1 MRNLHSTPT
10 AARPNLTARR
20 RTMARWVA
28 ALALSLA
35 AASALAGC
43 AEERAPI
50 DRTQPNA
57 VRKAWFV
64 GDRFY
69 YQRTV
74 VDVPAANGFTF
85 VGSTDHSGVQKV
97 RFDIQERTLFVRRD
111 IEFIKGADDKAAT
124 GDNYEGDVIAAF
136 PITSHFD
143 IRRAYNP
150 TTGEELNIV
159 EENSFDR
166 PWYERDFMRVDWS
179 NNQVTNYQLDF
190 ESQSIEPVPYFVQE
204 QNPDGTRNPDAPLF
218 DVDPADDTRL
228 TYFDITSRIFAKAGT
243 IEYPGYGTIPVCWL
257 MGEETTECGA
267 GEYSIRHSWKR
278 IDPDHQYQAKAYKGM
293 TTDMFGFFTAD
304 RIVYDAKLGLKQ
316 QSKER
321 TLQRHNIWQNW
332 FATDGSL
339 LDPKDRQVRPIV
351 YHVNVDFPDDLKATA
366 EKVAKQWDVVF
377 RDVVK
382 ATGNPYDGA
391 MFILCANNPVITGD
405 DPLCGN
411 VGDSPRLG
419 DIRYSFFAYV
429 PKYMKYGL
437 LGLGPSNNDPESGEI
452 LSGMAY
458 LYHHNNTAAWRTV
471 EQIEL
476 LNGTMNATDF
486 INGIDLTDWVKSAN
500 TTGRFQRRGLDEATT
515 MVERVANNAFAQ
527 FWAGRHEPIEQADL
541 DFQKVHGSFAWA
553 EGKMQTM
560 YDLGHLSGLGHSP
573 QSRLA
578 AIVGTPIEA
587 QLAHPEMKMA
597 GGFAPDSK
605 VDETLLDAISPAR
618 QGFVLDVKDRA
629 RLREEIA
636 ASRNMYL
643 PEMLDDALMGLAR
656 ELKGKSGDEAYA
668 IVKESVYTAV
678 FAHEVGHSL
687 GLMHNFGGSDD
698 AVNYHDEYW
707 KLRDDGKIGPRLTDP
722 ITDKEINGKIYNYAY
737 SSIMDYAGRLTID
750 GLGVG
755 KYDRAAIL
763 FGYADKV
770 EVWKDAGPDP
780 AVWKQ
785 WFEGR
790 SEILNFFAFGPSI
803 THYTNVY
810 KKLGTKTYEA
820 DNREIVDAS
829 TLNGDLSKSIV
840 DGKTRYRVPYVYCTH
855 GRSDLSDSCLTRDF
869 GADSQERMSNFLEE
883 WDTWYITR
891 AFPRGDMGVS
901 NMSYAN
907 RWYGRLYHR
916 IKQWHDIYG
925 LYAAFL
931 PQYYTP
937 ETLAKFYADPEY
949 GWGGNTWAIQNAFQF
964 LVETILMP
972 DAAGYGKQPQAD
984 GTTILKANAG
994 QQLNLGV
1001 DQARYYST
1009 NWSFGGQGAD
1019 DCGYFWYEC
1028 LHHIGFYVD
1037 KVMAMMAMMDS
1048 ETNFVARANP
1058 IDIREWKVSYYNT
1071 FSQSIRSIHAA
1082 LQAGD
1087 WSRVGPYVG
1096 KDGKV
1101 AFPNYAGKLDTV
1113 HADPVDPAA
1122 DFTVQLYFALLG
1134 QANFMGNFD
1143 RDFIEEAQIWV
1154 AGTWKAPELPAGAA
1168 VTFMDPSNGMVYAA
1182 LSRQGAAGAAMIA
1195 KANLLVARSHACDE
1209 GKGIDGSATARTTTT
1224 ADDCVAGL
1232 SNAQRTAAD
1241 AGAKSYVQLLKS
1253 IADMSFAMSYGHPL
1267 NP

>member
-1 MRNLHSTPT
+1 MSRPPLASSTRPHR
-10 AARPNLTARR
+10 ARSAWPR
-20 RTMARWVA
+20 VV
-28 ALALSLA
+28 ALALVALA
-35 AASALAGC
+35 AAALAGC
-43 AEERAPI
+43 AEERDPI

-57 VRKAWFV
+57 VRKAWFTS
-64 GDRFY
+64 DRFY

-111 IEFIKGADDKAAT
+111 TELIKGADDKAAT
-124 GDNYEGDVIAAF
+124 GDAYEGEVIAAF
-136 PITSHFD
+136 PILAHFD

-159 EENSFDR
+159 EENGIDR
-166 PWYERDFMRVDWS
+166 PWYVREFMRVDWS

-190 ESQSIEPVPYFVQE
+190 ESKSIEPVPYFVQDT
-204 QNPDGTRNPDAPLF
+204 NPDGTRNPDAPLF
-218 DVDPADDTRL
+218 AVDPSDDERL
-228 TYFDITSRIFAKAGT
+228 TYFDTTSRIFAKAGT
-243 IEYPGYGTIPVCWL
+243 IEYPGYGTIPLCWL
-257 MGEETTECGA
+257 MGEETSECGA
-267 GEYSIRHSWKR
+267 GEYSIRHSYKR
-278 IDPDHQYQAKAYKGM
+278 IDPDHQYEPKAYKGQA
-293 TTDMFGFFTAD
+293 TDMFGFFTAD
-304 RIVYDAKLGLKQ
+304 RMVYDAKLGIKQ
-316 QSKER
+316 QKKER
-321 TLQRHNIWQNW
+321 YLQRHNIWQNW
-332 FATDGSL
+332 YAADGSL
-339 LDPKDRQVRPIV
+339 LPAKERTPRPIV
-351 YHVNVDFPDDLKATA
+351 YHVNRDFPDELKPTA
-366 EKVAKQWDVVF
+366 RKVAKQWDGIF
-377 RDVVK
+377 RDVVA
-382 ATGNPYDGA
+382 ATGNPYDGD
-391 MFILCANNPVITGD
+391 MFVLCENNPVAEGD
-405 DPLCGN
+405 HALCGA

-419 DIRYSFFAYV
+419 DIRYSFIAYV

-437 LGLGPSNNDPESGEI
+437 LGLGPSNNDPETGEI

-476 LNGTMNATDF
+476 LNGVRAPTEF
-486 INGIDLTDWVKSAN
+486 IDGLDLTDWVQSAN
-500 TTGRFQRRGLDEATT
+500 TTGRFRFRGLDEATT
-515 MVERVANNAFAQ
+515 MVERVANNAFSK
-527 FWAGRHEPIEQADL
+527 FWAGRHEAITEADL
-541 DFQKVHGSFAWA
+541 DFQHQHGAFAWA
-553 EGKMQTM
+553 EQKMATM
-560 YDLGHLSGLGHSP
+560 YDLGHLNGLGNSP
-573 QSRLA
+573 RARLA
-578 AIVGTPIEA
+578 AIEGSPIEA

-597 GGFAPDSK
+597 GGFAPDAK
-605 VDETLLDAISPAR
+605 VDDALLDAISPAR
-618 QGFVLDVKDRA
+618 GGFMLDVRDRA

-656 ELKGKSGDEAYA
+656 ELKGKSGDDAYA
-668 IVKESVYTAV
+668 IVRDAVYTAV
-678 FAHEVGHSL
+678 FAHEIGHSL

-698 AVNYHDEYW
+698 AVNYHDDYW
-707 KLRDDGKIGPRLTDP
+707 KLRDDGKVGPRLTDP
-722 ITDKEINGKIYNYAY
+722 ITDKEIDGKIYNYAY

-770 EVWKDAGPDP
+770 EVWKDAGPEP
-780 AVWKQ
+780 QIWKQ
-785 WFEGR
+785 WFDGR
-790 SEILNFFAFGPSI
+790 SEILQFFVFGPSI
-803 THYTNVY
+803 IHYTNVY
-810 KKLGTKTYEA
+810 KKLGKKTYEA
-820 DNREIVDAS
+820 SNRELIDAS
-829 TLNGDLSKSIV
+829 ALSGDLSKAVV
-840 DGKTRYRVPYVYCTH
+840 DGKTRYRVPYVYCSH
-855 GRSDLSDSCLTRDF
+855 GRSDLSDSCLTRDY
-869 GADSQERMSNFLEE
+869 GADSQERMSHFLQE

-891 AFPRGDMGVS
+891 AFPRGDLGV
-901 NMSYAN
+901 NNWSYAN
-907 RWYGRLYHR
+907 RWYRRLYHR

-931 PQYYTP
+931 PQFYTP
-937 ETLAKFYADPEY
+937 ATLEKFFADPEY
-949 GWGGNTWAIQNAFQF
+949 GWGGNTWAIQNAFQY

-972 DAAGYGKQPQAD
+972 DAAGYGPQPQPD

-994 QQLNLGV
+994 QQVSLGV

-1009 NWSFGGQGAD
+1009 NWSFGGNGQ

-1028 LHHIGFYVD
+1028 LHHVGFYVD

-1071 FSQSIRSIHAA
+1071 FSESIRAIHAA
-1082 LQAGD
+1082 LQSGD

-1101 AFPNYAGKLDTV
+1101 AFPNYAGKLNET
-1113 HADPVDPAA
+1113 HGSPIDPAA

-1154 AGTWKAPELPAGAA
+1154 AGTWKAPELPADAT
-1168 VTFMDPSNGMVYAA
+1168 VTFVDPGTGLVYAA
-1182 LSRQGAAGAAMIA
+1182 LNRDNGAGAAMIA
-1195 KANLLVARSHACDE
+1195 KANLLVARSHSCDVAD
-1209 GKGIDGSATARTTTT
+1209 GKAKPRTVTT
-1224 ADDCVAGL
+1224 ADDCQPGL
-1232 SNAQRTAAD
+1232 SEAQRAAAD
-1241 AGAKSYVQLLKS
+1241 AGAKKYLQLLKS
-1253 IADMSFAMSYGHPL
+1253 IADMSFQMGYNHPL